1 MNEPICN
8 HCGGGPASEQHQQE
22 CEEDT
27 VLYQQQARIAEL
39 GAALAASRV
48 LVAALK
54 EAGVTDYSTLTGSH
68 RVDCH
73 FCNGV
78 WTSGQPPKHHKGC
91 PLTFTEADMLARL
104 EEK

>member
-1 MNEPICN
+1 MADWTTLLMEKEREALTAAQDGAYLAPIE
-8 HCGGGPASEQHQQE
+8 SQVILR
-22 CEEDT
+22 T
-27 VLYQQQARIAEL
+27 VATLRA
-39 GAALAASRV
+39 

-78 WTSGQPPKHHKGC
+78 WTSGQPPKHHKDC

-104 EEK
+104 EVK